1 MEPED
6 ALKELPP
13 AAAAVGLSL
22 LYSAVIVGAVATGL
36 SLICSAVRF

>member
-1 MEPED
+1 MEPEE

-13 AAAAVGLSL
+13 AAAVGLSL
-22 LYSAVIVGAVATGL
+22 LYSAVIVDAVATGL